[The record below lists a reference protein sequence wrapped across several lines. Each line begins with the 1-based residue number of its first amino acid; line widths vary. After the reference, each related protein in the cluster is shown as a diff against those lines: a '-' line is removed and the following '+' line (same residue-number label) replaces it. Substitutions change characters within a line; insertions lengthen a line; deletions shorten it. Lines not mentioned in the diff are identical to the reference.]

1 MTETIPKPIAVD
13 EARLTEVVT
22 GVIWTASPGS
32 GSQGTKHADSRSPSS
47 GFDAGLG
54 PNRMARH
61 SRIRLVMLVAV
72 AAALGSI
79 APVWG
84 LAAPAQAHNYLES
97 STPKAGETL
106 TALPKDFMITTNGSL
121 LNIDGNGAG
130 FALQVTDGAG
140 KYYGDGCVTIA
151 GQTMSTTAALGTAGA
166 YTVTWQ
172 VLSTDGHT
180 VSDNYGFTWQP
191 PAGFTPSS
199 GSSTVPDCNGTSAV
213 NTKPAPD
220 SGTAGAQTIDTGTLS
235 TVLWIGG
242 ALLAVAGAVILAFVL
257 TGRRKKSA
265 P

>member
-1 MTETIPKPIAVD
+1 MKYA
-13 EARLTEVVT
+13 
-22 GVIWTASPGS
+22 G
-32 GSQGTKHADSRSPSS
+32 SRSPSS
-47 GFDAGLG
+47 RFDAGLG
-54 PNRMARH
+54 LNPMARH
-61 SRIRLVMLVAV
+61 SRIRLVILVAL
-72 AAALGSI
+72 AAALGAI

-84 LAAPAQAHNYLES
+84 LAAPAHAHNYLES

-106 TALPKDFMITTNGSL
+106 TALPKDFMITTNGTL

-140 KYYGDGCVTIA
+140 QYFGDGCVTVE
-151 GQTMSTTAALGTAGA
+151 GQRMSTTAALGAAGA

-191 PAGFTPSS
+191 PTGFTPSS

-220 SGTAGAQTIDTGTLS
+220 SNTTGAQTVDTGTLS

-242 ALLAVAGAVILAFVL
+242 ALLAAAAAVILTFVL
-257 TGRRKKSA
+257 TGRRRKGA